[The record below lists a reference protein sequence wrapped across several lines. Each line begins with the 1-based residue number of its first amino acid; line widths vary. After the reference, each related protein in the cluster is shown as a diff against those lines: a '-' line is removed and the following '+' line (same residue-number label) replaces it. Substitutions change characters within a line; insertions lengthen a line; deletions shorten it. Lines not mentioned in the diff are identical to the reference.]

1 MDAIRLENIALFAH
15 HGVTPQEQKQGQR
28 FFVDVELTCDLTAA
42 AREDDLSQ
50 TIDYEAVY
58 HTVAEAFTDRPYRL
72 LEGAGWAVMTAL
84 FQKFPVEQITVRLR
98 KPSAPIDGIFD
109 TVEVELT
116 RQRHEMPRG

>member
-15 HGVTPQEQKQGQR
+15 HGVTPQEQKLGQR
-28 FFVDVELTCDLTAA
+28 FFIDVELTGDLTAA

-58 HTVAEAFTDRPYRL
+58 FAVVEAFTERPYQL

-84 FQKFPVEQITVRLR
+84 FQKFPAEEITVRLR
-98 KPSAPIDGIFD
+98 KPSAPIDGILD

-116 RQRHEMPRG
+116 RQRHEMPSG

>member
-1 MDAIRLENIALFAH
+1 M
-15 HGVTPQEQKQGQR
+15 GQR
-28 FFVDVELTCDLTAA
+28 FFVDVELTGDLTAA

-58 HTVAEAFTDRPYRL
+58 HTVVEAFTSQPYQL

-84 FQKFPVEQITVRLR
+84 FQKFPAEEITVRLR
-98 KPSAPIDGIFD
+98 KPSAPIDGILD

-116 RQRHEMPRG
+116 RQRHEVPLG

>member
-1 MDAIRLENIALFAH
+1 MDAIRLVNIALFAH
-15 HGVTPQEQKQGQR
+15 HGVTPQEQKLGQR
-28 FFVDVELTCDLTAA
+28 FFVDVELTGDLTAA

-58 HTVAEAFTDRPYRL
+58 HTVVEAFTSQPYQL

-84 FQKFPVEQITVRLR
+84 FQKFPAEEITVRLR
-98 KPSAPIDGIFD
+98 KPSAPIDGILD

-116 RQRHEMPRG
+116 RQRHEVPLG